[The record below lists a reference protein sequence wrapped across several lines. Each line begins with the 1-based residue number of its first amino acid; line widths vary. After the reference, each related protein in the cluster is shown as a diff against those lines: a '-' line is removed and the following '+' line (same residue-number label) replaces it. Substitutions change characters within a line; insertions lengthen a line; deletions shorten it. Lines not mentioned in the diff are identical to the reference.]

1 MFMNPGKAS
10 SGRDCGR
17 FPVTA
22 SNISPISV
30 KIVMYH
36 YGMISSQLSQLSGS
50 RCSRWLK
57 SDQLDAFDR
66 VVVGSNEMVDVNVLH
81 KSQIS
86 RNTNHV

>member
-1 MFMNPGKAS
+1 
-10 SGRDCGR
+10 
-17 FPVTA
+17 
-22 SNISPISV
+22 
-30 KIVMYH
+30 MYH

>member
-10 SGRDCGR
+10 SGMDCGR

-22 SNISPISV
+22 SNICPIIV
-30 KIVMYH
+30 KMVMYH

-66 VVVGSNEMVDVNVLH
+66 VVVGSNKIVDMNALH